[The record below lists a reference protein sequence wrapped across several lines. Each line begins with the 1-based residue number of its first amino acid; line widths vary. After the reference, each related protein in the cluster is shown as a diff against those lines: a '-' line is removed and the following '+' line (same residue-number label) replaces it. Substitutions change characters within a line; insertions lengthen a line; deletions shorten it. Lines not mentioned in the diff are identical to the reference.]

1 MDLYMSQ
8 EEWTV
13 LQFVTLT
20 WSCFQCWDL
29 SWDFYYKRTRLM
41 DSQGEKALSIVE
53 DGKRNALSA
62 TASSC
67 PGEPADAGH
76 RGDGMRSHTLFG
88 PDIQRCIADQR
99 PSSIQQ
105 YKEAMASIGSKDDA
119 SRFVGLGQLKVILE
133 SNTELCQVLRRTTA
147 ALAECWAAISGR
159 FLDRLLTAV
168 DYEGDQVVDRGYS
181 TNLAVSIIHTF
192 VQLLPKSSRNDK
204 KFAKRV
210 DKLLAVL
217 EFDIVLSETKKQV
230 LEILDALADTPHGS
244 TALLTSKNW
253 PALLQSTVP
262 RPITASIDRNTYRNA
277 FTYKT
282 AQDLLT
288 VQPELHQRISDW
300 IFVLRHTPDATA
312 LFEHVLNLVRW
323 HVPQL
328 ETSDAPEWLAPLTQ
342 RLLESTG
349 IAYTDA
355 ARSRMAI
362 VQLSAV
368 LVRCYPTQFLNLLYG
383 SQLLDKSTS
392 EPAAWIFLQ
401 HRLIEIS
408 SSIPHLLELPD
419 VKYMPTM
426 MLLACCYELVS
437 ALTYF
442 LVERPAASSG
452 EIDGFEAESST
463 AKSEADGGSDKLPFN
478 PDLLLKLREDVST
491 ICSLTI
497 EYLRDRFEVSMATK
511 TLCPTRSGMVSA
523 TECLGFFST
532 DVGPPTMVEDPLL
545 RMLSLWLRED
555 EGVVLRTEAANS
567 MIDVVLGLYGMAEHL
582 RSPLLMIL
590 EQCQYAPDGLDRI
603 RVSHGWNAL
612 VSDLESIA
620 RSRAPDDYVI
630 HCGIIIID
638 ILGPVAGMAVAGGTD
653 KDEWKQF
660 ARIAT
665 QLDAEGS
672 ADLLDLKAAVAMLA
686 IDLLREN
693 QRPSSGGSAQ
703 LRKKLFAV
711 PSRLLAARNRMKEAT
726 VEDLDAT
733 VEAIGRAMV

>member
-1 MDLYMSQ
+1 M
-8 EEWTV
+8 
-13 LQFVTLT
+13 
-20 WSCFQCWDL
+20 
-29 SWDFYYKRTRLM
+29 
-41 DSQGEKALSIVE
+41 
-53 DGKRNALSA
+53 
-62 TASSC
+62 
-67 PGEPADAGH
+67 
-76 RGDGMRSHTLFG
+76 
-88 PDIQRCIADQR
+88 
-99 PSSIQQ
+99 
-105 YKEAMASIGSKDDA
+105 
-119 SRFVGLGQLKVILE
+119 
-133 SNTELCQVLRRTTA
+133 
-147 ALAECWAAISGR
+147 
-159 FLDRLLTAV
+159 
-168 DYEGDQVVDRGYS
+168 
-181 TNLAVSIIHTF
+181 
-192 VQLLPKSSRNDK
+192 
-204 KFAKRV
+204 
-210 DKLLAVL
+210 
-217 EFDIVLSETKKQV
+217 SETKKQV
-230 LEILDALADTPHGS
+230 LEILEALADTPHGS

-253 PALLQSTVP
+253 PVLLQSTVP
-262 RPITASIDRNTYRNA
+262 HPITASIDRNAYHNA

-288 VQPELHQRISDW
+288 MQPELHQRISDW
-300 IFVLRHTPDATA
+300 IFVLRLSPDATA
-312 LFEHVLNLVRW
+312 LFEHVFNLVRW

-328 ETSDAPEWLAPLTQ
+328 ETSDAPDWLAPLTQ

-355 ARSRMAI
+355 ARSRTAI

-401 HRLIEIS
+401 HRLIDIS
-408 SSIPHLLELPD
+408 SSIPHLLELPN
-419 VKYMPTM
+419 VNYIPTM
-426 MLLACCYELVS
+426 VLLACCYELVS

-442 LVERPAASSG
+442 LVERPAAISG
-452 EIDGFEAESST
+452 EIDGFGAESST

-497 EYLRDRFEVSMATK
+497 EYLRDRFEVSIATK
-511 TLCPTRSGMVSA
+511 TLRPTRSGMISA
-523 TECLGFFST
+523 TDRLGFYSK
-532 DVGPPTMVEDPLL
+532 DVGLPTMVEDPLVFQQL

-555 EGVVLRTEAANS
+555 EGEVLRTEAANT
-567 MIDVVLGLYGMAEHL
+567 MIEVVLGLYGMAGYL

-590 EQCQYAPDGLDRI
+590 EQCQYAPEGLERI
-603 RVSHGWNAL
+603 RGSNGWNAL

-620 RSRAPDDYVI
+620 RSRTPDDHAI

-653 KDEWKQF
+653 KSEWKQF

-665 QLDAEGS
+665 QLDADGS

-686 IDLLREN
+686 IDLLRQN
-693 QRPSSGGSAQ
+693 QRPLSRGSAQ
-703 LRKKLFAV
+703 LRTKLFAV

-733 VEAIGRAMV
+733 VETIIRSIV